1 VRIADCLIDDEQQT
15 LSSTPSLM
23 LLIKINHPDTVCENP
38 SMWRAVMN
46 RGARK
51 AIIIFLIVVA
61 ILIVMAFVGAYV

>member
-1 VRIADCLIDDEQQT
+1 
-15 LSSTPSLM
+15 
-23 LLIKINHPDTVCENP
+23 
-38 SMWRAVMN
+38 MN